1 LDIKG
6 ERVIFAEDVHGPIF
20 EQFGSDKRQLAAS
33 LMRER
38 DLNADILCE
47 GHFGVFKG
55 KEKVR
60 KYIEG
65 YIREF
70 ST

>member
-1 LDIKG
+1 LDIEG
-6 ERVIFAEDVHGPIF
+6 IRVIFAQDVHGTIF
-20 EQFGSDKRQLAAS
+20 EQFGSDKRQFVAS
-33 LMRER
+33 LTKER